1 MPLVNT
7 PIGVNHTSP
16 KIGFRL
22 PAGAKFAHFE
32 SSPGLEATNT
42 WDYIGWLRSVTSLPI
57 VPKGIMTRD
66 DAARAVDAGAAGI
79 IVSNHGGRQLA
90 RSISTLDALPDV
102 VAGAGDA
109 EVYLDGGVRSGGDV
123 LIALALG
130 ARAVMVARPVLWGMA
145 LAGRRWRGARPGRPA
160 RGPRRGRRD
169 VRHRRHRGRPARS
182 RRRRR
187 GLSTVPCG

>member
-1 MPLVNT
+1 AT
-7 PIGVNHTSP
+7 
-16 KIGFRL
+16 L
-22 PAGAKFAHFE
+22 PHHAASRARR
-32 SSPGLEATNT
+32 A
-42 WDYIGWLRSVTSLPI
+42 VTLLPV

-130 ARAVMVARPVLWGMA
+130 ARAVLVARPVLWGMA
-145 LAGRRWRGARPGRPA
+145 LAGPDGVARVLDDLREGLA
-160 RGPRRGRRD
+160 EDAGMCGIADVAAVPRD
-169 VRHRRHRGRPARS
+169 LVVDAAD
-182 RRRRR
+182 
-187 GLSTVPCG
+187 